1 MDITQTDFTNIVTFF
16 VGIGALIKGFL
27 SDNKANKA
35 ETRARDIEE
44 DRALTKVQRDQ
55 EVQELK
61 TTVAVLQTQYEE
73 VRKRLAEGNEQ
84 FKALD
89 DKVDTTNNRLNITN
103 DLLNQIVGALKN
115 SGLKFN
121 GGEL

>member
-1 MDITQTDFTNIVTFF
+1 MDITQVDFTKIAAFF

-27 SDNKANKA
+27 SDSKANKA

-61 TTVAVLQTQYEE
+61 TAVAVLQVQYNE
-73 VRKRLAEGNEQ
+73 VKTRLAEGTDQ

-89 DKVDTTNNRLNITN
+89 DKVDTTNK
-103 DLLNQIVGALKN
+103 LLNQILGALKN

-121 GGEL
+121 RGEL